1 MQPWQTPASILH
13 VRRIL
18 TSYRHWF
25 GHDLIPGALGLS
37 ADAMAEAAYHAP
49 RTLLSHGKQTDP
61 VLNYGNAATLA
72 LWGYSWDELTA
83 TPSRL
88 TAEPMERSER
98 QRFLEQVRTQG
109 HVADY
114 RGIRIAKNGQ
124 RFWIEQAAVWN
135 VLDEHG
141 EHIGQAASFDTWKL
155 IDAAN

>member
-1 MQPWQTPASILH
+1 MHPWQTPAAILQ

-25 GHDLIPGALGLS
+25 GVELLPGALALS
-37 ADAMAEAAYHAP
+37 AEQLAEAAYHAP
-49 RTLLSHGKQTDP
+49 CTLLSHGTQTDP
-61 VLNYGNAATLA
+61 ILNYGNAATLG

-98 QRFLEQVRTQG
+98 HQFLEQVSRDG

-141 EHIGQAASFDTWKL
+141 EKIGQAASFSDWSA
-155 IDAAN
+155 IA